1 MGMVCIGE
9 TEERDSIQQSVITWL
24 RKIFDE
30 KHFSDHVINKIIE
43 KFVKSYLIYL
53 KVLIFIYSYIHGFFK
68 GTANCSNNT
77 V

>member
-53 KVLIFIYSYIHGFFK
+53 KVLIFIYSYIYGFFK